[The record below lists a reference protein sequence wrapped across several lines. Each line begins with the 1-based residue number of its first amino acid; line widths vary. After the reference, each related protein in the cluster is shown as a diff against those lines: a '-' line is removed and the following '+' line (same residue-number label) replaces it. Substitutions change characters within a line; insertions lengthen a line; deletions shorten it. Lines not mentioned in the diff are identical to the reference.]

1 MEMMY
6 SRCRQC
12 RFDSPYPKTI
22 IFELLYHSRKT
33 RKIKKSVNR
42 KEDET
47 KLDYAQLAIREI
59 VALGDTVN
67 GVRVH
72 FNDTAR
78 YESFVRVLNIC
89 LEEGMVP
96 YVPYKKDIW
105 IFNRIGSVDE
115 GKRPQYS
122 FCGMHGPRTHARSEG
137 LLPFPL
143 HYNYDKRLWPIFLTL
158 TILAALSLRRSLI
171 S

>member
-1 MEMMY
+1 MLDVSWY
-6 SRCRQC
+6 SPQS
-12 RFDSPYPKTI
+12 DWP
-22 IFELLYHSRKT
+22 FELEYNLKFAPARHYQLIIIT
-33 RKIKKSVNR
+33 GNR